1 MKKTFTISLGHL
13 VFNVEEDAYDVL
25 KMYLDSIK
33 NYFQKMENDSE
44 IISDFELR
52 IAENFSSKL
61 SSGKQYINLS
71 DVKEVIQIMGSLDD
85 FQEIYNDTENET
97 ENIKEEKKTN
107 NKLYRDSSNRIIA
120 GVCSGVAEYFKIDPI
135 IVRVLFFIAVPL
147 NLIVYII
154 FWIGIPSKDFD
165 PDLRKVL
172 YRDKENGV
180 IGGVSKGLSNYL
192 KIDANIIRVVFV
204 VSLFF
209 GGAGLL
215 FYLLLWIFT
224 KEAKTIGEKM
234 NMSGFNV
241 NLSNIEDFIKKK
253 TKNLNSPENTLTK
266 VFLFPF
272 RLLAPLINAFLKI
285 GVFVFKAI
293 FFMFSSTFIV
303 FISIL
308 LFVFST
314 ISFKVISPEQ
324 DPEFYELLNAV
335 PDYFAIFSVIFL
347 LLTIVISVIISFY
360 VLFKKKS
367 NSYFFMLLIFLWIA
381 FLILMMISLPSI
393 ILNIQDLNLLPN
405 WIDGNYSFIWKWDDG
420 IMLNK
425 NN

>member
-13 VFNVEEDAYDVL
+13 VFNVEEDAYDIL

-85 FQEIYNDTENET
+85 FKEIYNDVEAEQ
-97 ENIKEEKKTN
+97 EEEKKEN

-120 GVCSGVAEYFKIDPI
+120 GVCSGIAEYFKLDPI

-165 PDLRKVL
+165 PDLRKIL

-180 IGGVSKGLSNYL
+180 IGGVAKGLSNYL

-215 FYLLLWIFT
+215 FYLLLWFFT

-241 NLSNIEDFIKKK
+241 NLSNIEDYIKKK
-253 TKNLNSPENTLTK
+253 TKNLNNSENTLTK
-266 VFLFPF
+266 IFLFPF
-272 RLLAPLINAFLKI
+272 RLIAPLINAFLKI
-285 GVFVFKAI
+285 GVFVFKGV
-293 FFMFSSTFIV
+293 FFIVSSTVIV
-303 FISIL
+303 SYSIL
-308 LFVFST
+308 LLVF
-314 ISFKVISPEQ
+314 
-324 DPEFYELLNAV
+324 
-335 PDYFAIFSVIFL
+335 
-347 LLTIVISVIISFY
+347 
-360 VLFKKKS
+360 
-367 NSYFFMLLIFLWIA
+367 
-381 FLILMMISLPSI
+381 
-393 ILNIQDLNLLPN
+393 
-405 WIDGNYSFIWKWDDG
+405 
-420 IMLNK
+420 
-425 NN
+425 

>member
-1 MKKTFTISLGHL
+1 MKKTFTISLGYS
-13 VFNVEEDAYDVL
+13 VFNVEEDAYDIL

-85 FQEIYNDTENET
+85 FQEIYDDDDQTEDVKEDKK
-97 ENIKEEKKTN
+97 IK

-120 GVCSGVAEYFKIDPI
+120 GVCSGIAEYFKIDPI
-135 IVRVLFFIAVPL
+135 IVRIIFFISAPL
-147 NLIVYII
+147 QLIIYTIL
-154 FWIGIPSKDFD
+154 WIGLPSKDFD
-165 PDLRKVL
+165 PNLRKKL

-180 IGGVSKGLSNYL
+180 IGGIAKGLSNYL
-192 KIDANIIRVVFV
+192 KIDVNIIRVVFV
-204 VSLFF
+204 VSLIT

-253 TKNLNSPENTLTK
+253 TKNLNSRENTLTK
-266 VFLFPF
+266 IFLFPF
-272 RLLAPLINAFLKI
+272 RLIAPLINAFLKI
-285 GVFVFKAI
+285 GVFVFKGV
-293 FFMFSSTFIV
+293 FFIVSSTFIV
-303 FISIL
+303 FYSIL
-308 LFVFST
+308 LLVFSK
-314 ISFKVISPEQ
+314 ILFEDINREQ
-324 DPEFYELLNAV
+324 DSDFYELLNAI
-335 PDYFAIFSVIFL
+335 PDYFIIFSIIFL
-347 LLTIVISVIISFY
+347 ILTIAVSVVISFY
-360 VLFKKKS
+360 VLFKKKI
-367 NSYFFMLLIFLWIA
+367 NTYLFMLMIFLWIA
-381 FLILMMISLPSI
+381 FLILITVSI
-393 ILNIQDLNLLPN
+393 PKVILIIQDLDLLPF
-405 WIDGNYSFIWKWDDG
+405 WISGFENNSYYYKW
-420 IMLNK
+420 IY
-425 NN
+425 

>member
-1 MKKTFTISLGHL
+1 MKKTFTISLGHS

-25 KMYLDSIK
+25 KIYLDSIK

-44 IISDFELR
+44 IINDFELR

-61 SSGKQYINLS
+61 SSGKQYINLT

-85 FQEIYNDTENET
+85 FQEIYDDQTEDV
-97 ENIKEEKKTN
+97 KEEKKEN

-120 GVCSGVAEYFKIDPI
+120 GVCSGIAEYFKIDPI
-135 IVRVLFFIAVPL
+135 IVRILFFIAVPL

-154 FWIGIPSKDFD
+154 FWIGIPTKDFD
-165 PDLRKVL
+165 PDLRKIL

-180 IGGVSKGLSNYL
+180 IGGVAKGLSNYL

-215 FYLLLWIFT
+215 FYLLLWFFT

-253 TKNLNSPENTLTK
+253 TKSLNSPENTLTK
-266 VFLFPF
+266 IFLFPF
-272 RLLAPLINAFLKI
+272 RLLAPLINVFLKI
-285 GVFVFKAI
+285 GVFVLKGV
-293 FFMFSSTFIV
+293 FFIVSSTFIV
-303 FISIL
+303 FYSIL
-308 LFVFST
+308 LVVFSR
-314 ISFKVISPEQ
+314 ILFEDINRDQ
-324 DPEFYELLNAV
+324 DPDFYELLNAV
-335 PDYFAIFSVIFL
+335 PDYFVIFSIIFL
-347 LLTIVISVIISFY
+347 ILTIIISLIISFY
-360 VLFKKKS
+360 VLLQRKS
-367 NSYFFMLLIFLWIA
+367 NLYFFMFLIFIWIS
-381 FLILMMISLPSI
+381 FLILIIVSIPSVI
-393 ILNIQDLNLLPN
+393 FILQDLDLLPF
-405 WIDGNYSFIWKWDDG
+405 WISGFENNSFYYKW
-420 IMLNK
+420 IY
-425 NN
+425 

>member
-1 MKKTFTISLGHL
+1 MKKTLTINIGYSI
-13 VFNVEEDAYDVL
+13 FNIDEDAYEIL
-25 KMYLDSIK
+25 NKYLDSIK
-33 NYFQKMENDSE
+33 DYFQKIDNDPD
-44 IISDFELR
+44 IIKDFELR
-52 IAENFSSKL
+52 IAENFSSKV
-61 SSGKQYINLS
+61 SSSKQCIDLS
-71 DVKEVIQIMGSLDD
+71 DVKEVIEIMGSLND
-85 FQEIYNDTENET
+85 FKEIYNDTET
-97 ENIKEEKKTN
+97 ENVKEEKKS
-107 NKLYRDSSNRIIA
+107 NKLFRDSSNRIIA
-120 GVCSGVAEYFKIDPI
+120 GVCSGIAEYFKIDPI

-154 FWIGIPSKDFD
+154 FWIGIPSKDFN
-165 PDLRKVL
+165 PDLRKIL

-192 KIDANIIRVVFV
+192 KIDANIIRVIFV
-204 VSLFF
+204 LSLFF

-215 FYLLLWIFT
+215 FYLLLWLFT
-224 KEAKTIGEKM
+224 KEAKTIGQKM

-285 GVFVFKAI
+285 GVFVFKTI
-293 FFMFSSTFIV
+293 FFMFSSIFIV

-308 LFVFST
+308 LIIFST
-314 ISFKVISPEQ
+314 ISFKDISPEQ

-335 PDYFAIFSVIFL
+335 PDYFAIFSVLFL
-347 LLTIVISVIISFY
+347 LLTIIISVIISFY

-367 NSYFFMLLIFLWIA
+367 NSYFFILLIFLWIA
-381 FLILMMISLPSI
+381 FLILIIISLPNI
-393 ILNIQDLNLLPN
+393 ILNMQDLNLLPN

>member
-1 MKKTFTISLGHL
+1 MKKTFTISLGHSI
-13 VFNVEEDAYDVL
+13 FNVEEDAYEIL

-52 IAENFSSKL
+52 IAENFSSKV
-61 SSGKQYINLS
+61 SSNKSCIDLK
-71 DVKEVIQIMGSLDD
+71 DVKQVIEIMGSLDD
-85 FQEIYNDTENET
+85 FKEIYNDVEYEQ
-97 ENIKEEKKTN
+97 EEEKKTD

-120 GVCSGVAEYFKIDPI
+120 GVCSGIAEYFKIDPI

-165 PDLRKVL
+165 PDLRKIL
-172 YRDKENGV
+172 YRDKENGI
-180 IGGVSKGLSNYL
+180 IGGVAKGLSNYL

-204 VSLFF
+204 ISLFF

-215 FYLLLWIFT
+215 FYLLLWFFT

-253 TKNLNSPENTLTK
+253 TKNLNSPENTITK

-272 RLLAPLINAFLKI
+272 RLLAPLINALLKI
-285 GVFVFKAI
+285 GILVLKTI
-293 FFMFSSTFIV
+293 FFMFSSIFIV
-303 FISIL
+303 FISVL
-308 LFVFST
+308 LLIFST
-314 ISFKVISPEQ
+314 ISFKDISPEQ
-324 DPEFYELLNAV
+324 DPEFYGSFELFNAI
-335 PDYFAIFSVIFL
+335 PDYFAIFSVVFL

-360 VLFKKKS
+360 VLFKKKT
-367 NSYFFMLLIFLWIA
+367 NSYFFMVLIFLWIA
-381 FLILMMISLPSI
+381 FLILIMISLPNI
-393 ILNIQDLNLLPN
+393 ILNMQDLNLLPN
-405 WIDGNYSFIWKWDDG
+405 WIDATILLFGNGMMVNAK
-420 IMLNK
+420 
-425 NN
+425 

>member
-1 MKKTFTISLGHL
+1 
-13 VFNVEEDAYDVL
+13 VEEDAYDIL

-85 FQEIYNDTENET
+85 FQEIYDDDDQTEDV
-97 ENIKEEKKTN
+97 KEEKKEN

-120 GVCSGVAEYFKIDPI
+120 GVCSGIAEYFKIDPI
-135 IVRVLFFIAVPL
+135 IVRILFFIAVPL

-165 PDLRKVL
+165 PDLRKIL

-180 IGGVSKGLSNYL
+180 IGGVAKGLSNYL

-204 VSLFF
+204 ISLFF

-215 FYLLLWIFT
+215 FYLLLWFFT
-224 KEAKTIGEKM
+224 KAAKTIGEKM

-253 TKNLNSPENTLTK
+253 TKNLNNSENTLTK
-266 VFLFPF
+266 IFLFPF
-272 RLLAPLINAFLKI
+272 RLIAPLINAFLKI
-285 GVFVFKAI
+285 GVLIFKTI
-293 FFMFSSTFIV
+293 FFIFSSILIV
-303 FISIL
+303 SYSIL
-308 LFVFST
+308 LLIFSRILFED
-314 ISFKVISPEQ
+314 ISRVE
-324 DPEFYELLNAV
+324 DPEFYELLNAI
-335 PDYFAIFSVIFL
+335 PEYFVIFSIIFL
-347 LLTIVISVIISFY
+347 ILTISISVVISFY
-360 VLFKKKS
+360 VLFKKKI
-367 NSYFFMLLIFLWIA
+367 NTYLFMLMIFLWIA
-381 FLILMMISLPSI
+381 FFILITVSI
-393 ILNIQDLNLLPN
+393 PNVILIIQDLDLLPF
-405 WIDGNYSFIWKWDDG
+405 WISGFE
-420 IMLNK
+420 
-425 NN
+425 NNSYYYK

>member
-1 MKKTFTISLGHL
+1 MKKTFTISLGHS
-13 VFNVEEDAYDVL
+13 VFNVEEDAYDIL

-85 FQEIYNDTENET
+85 FKEIYNDVEAEQ
-97 ENIKEEKKTN
+97 EEEKKEN

-120 GVCSGVAEYFKIDPI
+120 GVCSGIAEYFKLDPI

-165 PDLRKVL
+165 PDLRKIL

-180 IGGVSKGLSNYL
+180 IGGVAKGLSNYL

-215 FYLLLWIFT
+215 FYLLLWFFT

-253 TKNLNSPENTLTK
+253 TKNLNNSENTLTK
-266 VFLFPF
+266 FFLFPF
-272 RLLAPLINAFLKI
+272 RLIAPLINAFLKI
-285 GVFVFKAI
+285 GVFVFKGV
-293 FFMFSSTFIV
+293 FFIVSSTVIV
-303 FISIL
+303 FYSIL
-308 LFVFST
+308 LLVFSR
-314 ISFKVISPEQ
+314 ILFEDINRVE
-324 DPEFYELLNAV
+324 DPEFYELLNAI
-335 PDYFAIFSVIFL
+335 PDYFVIFSIIFL
-347 LLTIVISVIISFY
+347 ILTIAISVVVSFY
-360 VLFKKKS
+360 VLFKKKI
-367 NSYFFMLLIFLWIA
+367 NSYLFMLMIFLWIA
-381 FLILMMISLPSI
+381 FLILITLSI
-393 ILNIQDLNLLPN
+393 PNVILIIQDLDLLPF
-405 WIDGNYSFIWKWDDG
+405 WISGFENNSYYYKW
-420 IMLNK
+420 IY
-425 NN
+425 

>member
-13 VFNVEEDAYDVL
+13 VFNVEEDAYDIL

-85 FQEIYNDTENET
+85 FKEIYNDVEAEQ
-97 ENIKEEKKTN
+97 EEEKKEN

-120 GVCSGVAEYFKIDPI
+120 GVCSGIAEYFKLDPI

-165 PDLRKVL
+165 PDLRKIL

-180 IGGVSKGLSNYL
+180 IGGVAKGLSNYL

-215 FYLLLWIFT
+215 FYLLLWFFT

-241 NLSNIEDFIKKK
+241 NLSNIEDYIKKK
-253 TKNLNSPENTLTK
+253 TKNLNNSENTLTK
-266 VFLFPF
+266 IFLFPF
-272 RLLAPLINAFLKI
+272 RLIAPLINAFLKI
-285 GVFVFKAI
+285 GVFVFKGV
-293 FFMFSSTFIV
+293 FFIVSSTVIIFY
-303 FISIL
+303 SIL
-308 LFVFST
+308 LLVFSR
-314 ISFKVISPEQ
+314 ILFEDINRVE
-324 DPEFYELLNAV
+324 DPEFYELLNAI
-335 PDYFAIFSVIFL
+335 PDYFVIFSIIFL
-347 LLTIVISVIISFY
+347 ILTIAISVVVSFY
-360 VLFKKKS
+360 VLFKKKI
-367 NSYFFMLLIFLWIA
+367 NSYLFMLMIFLWIA
-381 FLILMMISLPSI
+381 FLILITLSIPNI
-393 ILNIQDLNLLPN
+393 ILIIQDLDLLPF
-405 WIDGNYSFIWKWDDG
+405 WISGFENKSYYYKW
-420 IMLNK
+420 IY
-425 NN
+425 

>member
-1 MKKTFTISLGHL
+1 MKKTLTINIGYSI
-13 VFNVEEDAYDVL
+13 FNIDEDAYEIL
-25 KMYLDSIK
+25 NKYLDSIK
-33 NYFQKMENDSE
+33 DYFQKIDNDPD
-44 IISDFELR
+44 IIKDFELR
-52 IAENFSSKL
+52 IAENFSSKV
-61 SSGKQYINLS
+61 SSSKQCIDLS
-71 DVKEVIQIMGSLDD
+71 DVKEVIEIMGSLDD
-85 FQEIYNDTENET
+85 FKEIYNDTET
-97 ENIKEEKKTN
+97 ENVKEEKKS
-107 NKLYRDSSNRIIA
+107 NKLFRDSSNRIIA
-120 GVCSGVAEYFKIDPI
+120 GVCSGIAEYFKIDPI

-154 FWIGIPSKDFD
+154 FWIGIPSKDFN
-165 PDLRKVL
+165 PDLRKIL

-192 KIDANIIRVVFV
+192 KIDANIIRVIFV
-204 VSLFF
+204 LSLFF

-215 FYLLLWIFT
+215 FYLLLWLFT
-224 KEAKTIGEKM
+224 KEAKTIGQKM

-285 GVFVFKAI
+285 GVFVFKTI
-293 FFMFSSTFIV
+293 FFMFSSIFIV

-308 LFVFST
+308 LIIFST
-314 ISFKVISPEQ
+314 ISFKDISPEQ

-335 PDYFAIFSVIFL
+335 PDYFAIFSVLFL

-367 NSYFFMLLIFLWIA
+367 NSYFFILLIFLWIA
-381 FLILMMISLPSI
+381 FLILIMISLPNI
-393 ILNIQDLNLLPN
+393 ILNMQDLNLLPN
-405 WIDGNYSFIWKWDDG
+405 WIDGNYSFIWKWDDD

>member
-1 MKKTFTISLGHL
+1 MKKTFTISLGHS

-85 FQEIYNDTENET
+85 FQEIYDDDQTEDVKEDKK
-97 ENIKEEKKTN
+97 IK

-120 GVCSGVAEYFKIDPI
+120 GVCSGIAEYFKVDPI
-135 IVRVLFFIAVPL
+135 IVRIIFFISAPL
-147 NLIVYII
+147 QLIIYTIL
-154 FWIGIPSKDFD
+154 WIGLPSKDFD
-165 PDLRKVL
+165 PNLRKKL

-180 IGGVSKGLSNYL
+180 IGGVAKGLSNYL
-192 KIDANIIRVVFV
+192 KIDVNIIRVVFV
-204 VSLFF
+204 VSLIT

-253 TKNLNSPENTLTK
+253 TKNLNSRENTLTK
-266 VFLFPF
+266 IFLFPF
-272 RLLAPLINAFLKI
+272 RLIAPLINAFLKI
-285 GVFVFKAI
+285 GVFVFKGV
-293 FFMFSSTFIV
+293 FFIVSSTFIV
-303 FISIL
+303 FYSIL
-308 LFVFST
+308 LLVFSR
-314 ISFKVISPEQ
+314 ILFEDINREQ
-324 DPEFYELLNAV
+324 DSDFYELLNAI
-335 PDYFAIFSVIFL
+335 PDYFVIFSIIFL
-347 LLTIVISVIISFY
+347 ILTITISLVISFY
-360 VLFKKKS
+360 VLFKKKI
-367 NSYFFMLLIFLWIA
+367 NSYLFMLMIFLWIA
-381 FLILMMISLPSI
+381 FLILITVSI
-393 ILNIQDLNLLPN
+393 PKVILIIQDLDLLPF
-405 WIDGNYSFIWKWDDG
+405 WISGFENNSYYYKW
-420 IMLNK
+420 IY
-425 NN
+425 

>member
-1 MKKTFTISLGHL
+1 MKKTFTISLGHS
-13 VFNVEEDAYDVL
+13 VFNVEEDAYDIL

-33 NYFQKMENDSE
+33 NYFQKMVNDSE

-85 FQEIYNDTENET
+85 FQEIYDDDDQTEDV
-97 ENIKEEKKTN
+97 KEEKKEN

-120 GVCSGVAEYFKIDPI
+120 GVCSGIAEYFKIDPI
-135 IVRVLFFIAVPL
+135 IVRILFFIAVPL

-165 PDLRKVL
+165 PDLRKIL

-180 IGGVSKGLSNYL
+180 IGGVAKGLSNYL

-215 FYLLLWIFT
+215 FYLLLWFFT

-253 TKNLNSPENTLTK
+253 TKNLNNSENTLTK
-266 VFLFPF
+266 IFLFPF
-272 RLLAPLINAFLKI
+272 RLIAPLINAFLKI
-285 GVFVFKAI
+285 GVFIFKTI
-293 FFMFSSTFIV
+293 FFIFSSILIV
-303 FISIL
+303 SYSIL
-308 LFVFST
+308 LLIFSRILFED
-314 ISFKVISPEQ
+314 ISRVE
-324 DPEFYELLNAV
+324 DPEFYELLNAI
-335 PDYFAIFSVIFL
+335 PDYFVIFSIIFL
-347 LLTIVISVIISFY
+347 ILTISISVVISFY
-360 VLFKKKS
+360 VLFKKKI
-367 NSYFFMLLIFLWIA
+367 NTYLFMLMIFLWIA
-381 FLILMMISLPSI
+381 FFILITVSI
-393 ILNIQDLNLLPN
+393 PNVILIIQDLDLLPF
-405 WIDGNYSFIWKWDDG
+405 WISGFENNSYYYKW
-420 IMLNK
+420 IY
-425 NN
+425 

>member
-1 MKKTFTISLGHL
+1 MKKTFTISLGHS
-13 VFNVEEDAYDVL
+13 VFNVEEDAYDIL

-85 FQEIYNDTENET
+85 FKEIYNDVEAEQ
-97 ENIKEEKKTN
+97 EEEKKEN

-120 GVCSGVAEYFKIDPI
+120 GVCSGIAEYFKLDPI

-165 PDLRKVL
+165 PDLRKIL

-180 IGGVSKGLSNYL
+180 IGGVAKGLSNYL

-215 FYLLLWIFT
+215 FYLLLWFFT

-253 TKNLNSPENTLTK
+253 TKNLNNSENTLTK
-266 VFLFPF
+266 IFLFPF
-272 RLLAPLINAFLKI
+272 RLIAPLINAFLKI
-285 GVFVFKAI
+285 GVFVFKGV
-293 FFMFSSTFIV
+293 FFIVSSTVIIFY
-303 FISIL
+303 SIL
-308 LFVFST
+308 LLVFSR
-314 ISFKVISPEQ
+314 ILFEDINRVE
-324 DPEFYELLNAV
+324 DPEFYELLNAI
-335 PDYFAIFSVIFL
+335 PDYFVIFSIIFL
-347 LLTIVISVIISFY
+347 ILTIAISVVVSFY
-360 VLFKKKS
+360 VLFKKKI
-367 NSYFFMLLIFLWIA
+367 NSYLFMLMIFLWIA
-381 FLILMMISLPSI
+381 FLILITLSI
-393 ILNIQDLNLLPN
+393 PNVILIIQDLDLFPF
-405 WIDGNYSFIWKWDDG
+405 WISGFENNSYYYKW
-420 IMLNK
+420 IY
-425 NN
+425 

>member
-1 MKKTFTISLGHL
+1 MKKTLTINIGHSI
-13 VFNVEEDAYDVL
+13 FNIEEDAYDIL
-25 KMYLDSIK
+25 NRYLDSIK
-33 NYFQKMENDSE
+33 NYFNKIDNDLE
-44 IISDFELR
+44 IIKDFELR
-52 IAENFSSKL
+52 IAENFSSKV
-61 SSGKQYINLS
+61 SSSKQCIDLS
-71 DVKEVIQIMGSLDD
+71 DVKEVIEIMGSLDD
-85 FQEIYNDTENET
+85 FKEIYNDTDT
-97 ENIKEEKKTN
+97 ENVKEEKKS
-107 NKLYRDSSNRIIA
+107 NKLFRDSSNRIIA
-120 GVCSGVAEYFKIDPI
+120 GVCSGIAEYFKIDPI

-154 FWIGIPSKDFD
+154 FWIGIPSKDFN
-165 PDLRKVL
+165 PDLRKIL

-192 KIDANIIRVVFV
+192 KIDANIIRIVFV

-215 FYLLLWIFT
+215 FYLLLWLFT
-224 KEAKTIGEKM
+224 KEAKTIGQKM

-285 GVFVFKAI
+285 GVFVFKTI
-293 FFMFSSTFIV
+293 FFMFSSIFIV

-314 ISFKVISPEQ
+314 ISFKDISSEQ
-324 DPEFYELLNAV
+324 DSEFYELLNAL
-335 PDYFAIFSVIFL
+335 PDYFATFSVVFL

-367 NSYFFMLLIFLWIA
+367 NSYFFMVLIFLWIA
-381 FLILMMISLPSI
+381 FLILIMISLPNI
-393 ILNIQDLNLLPN
+393 ILNMQELYLLPN

>member
-1 MKKTFTISLGHL
+1 MKKTFTISLGHS
-13 VFNVEEDAYDVL
+13 VFNVEEDAYEIL

-61 SSGKQYINLS
+61 SSGKQYINLT

-85 FQEIYNDTENET
+85 FQEIYDDDDQTEDV
-97 ENIKEEKKTN
+97 KEDKKIN
-107 NKLYRDSSNRIIA
+107 NKLFRDSSNRIIA
-120 GVCSGVAEYFKIDPI
+120 GVCSGIAEYFKIDPI

-165 PDLRKVL
+165 PDLRKIL
-172 YRDKENGV
+172 YRDTENGV
-180 IGGVSKGLSNYL
+180 IGGVAKGLSNYL
-192 KIDANIIRVVFV
+192 KIDANIIRVIFV

-215 FYLLLWIFT
+215 FYFLLWLFT

-266 VFLFPF
+266 IFLFPF
-272 RLLAPLINAFLKI
+272 RLLAPLINALLKI
-285 GVFVFKAI
+285 GVFVFKTI
-293 FFMFSSTFIV
+293 FFIFSSIFI
-303 FISIL
+303 FLSFIL
-308 LFVFST
+308 LLVFSAL
-314 ISFKVISPEQ
+314 SFKEVSPEQ
-324 DPEFYELLNAV
+324 DPDFYELLNAV
-335 PDYFAIFSVIFL
+335 PDYFAIFSVLFL
-347 LLTIVISVIISFY
+347 ILTIAISVVISFY
-360 VLFKKKS
+360 VLFKKKI
-367 NSYFFMLLIFLWIA
+367 NFYFFMFLIFLWIV
-381 FLILMMISLPSI
+381 FLILIMISLPNI
-393 ILNIQDLNLLPN
+393 ILDMQDLNLLPN
-405 WIDGNYSFIWKWDDG
+405 WIDGNYSFIWKWDD
-420 IMLNK
+420 
-425 NN
+425 

>member
-1 MKKTFTISLGHL
+1 
-13 VFNVEEDAYDVL
+13 
-25 KMYLDSIK
+25 
-33 NYFQKMENDSE
+33 MENDSE

-61 SSGKQYINLS
+61 SSGKQYINLT

-85 FQEIYNDTENET
+85 FQEIYDDDQTEDV
-97 ENIKEEKKTN
+97 KEEKKEN

-120 GVCSGVAEYFKIDPI
+120 GVCSGIAEYFKIDPI
-135 IVRVLFFIAVPL
+135 IVRILFFIAVPL

-154 FWIGIPSKDFD
+154 FWIGIPTKDFD
-165 PDLRKVL
+165 PDLRKIL

-180 IGGVSKGLSNYL
+180 IGGVAKGLSNYL

-215 FYLLLWIFT
+215 FYLLLWFFT

-285 GVFVFKAI
+285 GVFVLKGV
-293 FFMFSSTFIV
+293 FFIVSSTFIV
-303 FISIL
+303 FYSIL
-308 LFVFST
+308 LLVFSR
-314 ISFKVISPEQ
+314 ILFEDINRDQ
-324 DPEFYELLNAV
+324 DPDFYELLNAV
-335 PDYFAIFSVIFL
+335 PDYFVIFSIIFL
-347 LLTIVISVIISFY
+347 ILTIIISLIISFY
-360 VLFKKKS
+360 VLFQRKS
-367 NSYFFMLLIFLWIA
+367 NLYFFMFLIFIWIS
-381 FLILMMISLPSI
+381 FLILIIVSIPSVI
-393 ILNIQDLNLLPN
+393 FILQDLDLLPF
-405 WIDGNYSFIWKWDDG
+405 WISGFENNSFYYKW
-420 IMLNK
+420 IY
-425 NN
+425 

>member
-13 VFNVEEDAYDVL
+13 VFNVEEDAYDIL

-165 PDLRKVL
+165 PDLRKIL

-253 TKNLNSPENTLTK
+253 TKNLNNSENTLTK
-266 VFLFPF
+266 IFLFPF
-272 RLLAPLINAFLKI
+272 RLIAPLINAFLKI
-285 GVFVFKAI
+285 GVFVFKGV
-293 FFMFSSTFIV
+293 FFIVSSTVIV
-303 FISIL
+303 FYSIL
-308 LFVFST
+308 LLIFSR
-314 ISFKVISPEQ
+314 ILFEDINRVE
-324 DPEFYELLNAV
+324 DPEFYELLNAI
-335 PDYFAIFSVIFL
+335 PDYFVIFSIIFL
-347 LLTIVISVIISFY
+347 ILTIAISVVVSFY
-360 VLFKKKS
+360 VLFKKKI
-367 NSYFFMLLIFLWIA
+367 NSYLFMLMIFLWIA
-381 FLILMMISLPSI
+381 FLILITLSIPNI
-393 ILNIQDLNLLPN
+393 ILIIQDLDLLPF
-405 WIDGNYSFIWKWDDG
+405 WISGFENKSYYYKW
-420 IMLNK
+420 IY
-425 NN
+425 

>member
-1 MKKTFTISLGHL
+1 MKKTFTISLGHS
-13 VFNVEEDAYDVL
+13 VFNVEEDAYEIL

-85 FQEIYNDTENET
+85 FQEIYDDDDQTEDV
-97 ENIKEEKKTN
+97 KEEKKEN

-120 GVCSGVAEYFKIDPI
+120 GVCSGIAEYFKIDPI
-135 IVRVLFFIAVPL
+135 IVRILFFIAVPL

-165 PDLRKVL
+165 PDLRKIL

-180 IGGVSKGLSNYL
+180 IGGVAKGLSNYL

-215 FYLLLWIFT
+215 FYLLLWFFT

-253 TKNLNSPENTLTK
+253 TKNLNNSENTLTK
-266 VFLFPF
+266 IFLFPF
-272 RLLAPLINAFLKI
+272 RLIAPLINAFLKI
-285 GVFVFKAI
+285 GVFIFKTI
-293 FFMFSSTFIV
+293 FFIFSSILIV
-303 FISIL
+303 SYSIL
-308 LFVFST
+308 LLIFSRILFED
-314 ISFKVISPEQ
+314 ISRVE
-324 DPEFYELLNAV
+324 DPEFYELLNAI
-335 PDYFAIFSVIFL
+335 PDYFIIFSIIFL
-347 LLTIVISVIISFY
+347 ILTISISLVISFY
-360 VLFKKKS
+360 VLFKKKI
-367 NSYFFMLLIFLWIA
+367 NTYLFMLMIFLWIA
-381 FLILMMISLPSI
+381 FFILITVSI
-393 ILNIQDLNLLPN
+393 PNVFLIIQDLDLLPF
-405 WIDGNYSFIWKWDDG
+405 WISGFENNSYYYKW
-420 IMLNK
+420 IY
-425 NN
+425 